1 VVGMSLALMKM
12 WISLASMGFMVI
24 SIIFIYLS
32 RYKLKQGVLKA
43 FTAVVA
49 YLLLVVSGLIIFLV
63 VFTGPSIE

>member
-1 VVGMSLALMKM
+1 MSPALMKM
-12 WISLASMGFMVI
+12 WISLAAMGFMFI
-24 SIIFIYLS
+24 AIIFIYLS

-43 FTAVVA
+43 FTAIIA

>member
-1 VVGMSLALMKM
+1 MSLALMKM
-12 WISLASMGFMVI
+12 WISLASMGFMFI
-24 SIIFIYLS
+24 AIIFIYLS

-49 YLLLVVSGLIIFLV
+49 YLLLVVSGLIIFFV